1 MKDGR
6 AAVWGEGEDP
16 TLEVADLA
24 TPADGAMAR
33 EERPYLSLQEALSP
47 RVMQGG
53 DFSTDEVMEARLD
66 AWEAFI
72 SYIFQGGRV
81 NPWQA
86 LKNLLAAVRRVR
98 PELLQ
103 GISATQLGVILGE
116 TKAAVSAREIRQV
129 EDIMKRWGVT
139 GYQGFGGAKSETA
152 RAASAK
158 AAKGNRNRR
167 KKS

>member
-1 MKDGR
+1 M
-6 AAVWGEGEDP
+6 E
-16 TLEVADLA
+16 
-24 TPADGAMAR
+24 
-33 EERPYLSLQEALSP
+33 
-47 RVMQGG
+47 GG
-53 DFSTDEVMEARLD
+53 DFATDELMEARLD

-103 GISATQLGVILGE
+103 GISATQLGLILGE

-129 EDIMKRWGVT
+129 EDIMKRWGVM

-167 KKS
+167 KKD